1 MELSILEFG
10 LLALLALVWSRDLS
24 KKAACSSKTVIHHL
38 SRLDWHKTT
47 LAGLLGYNAV
57 QNSLVSTLHGGLLA
71 KLLLQVCSAFFP
83 PHVQDIRTF
92 FLFLL
97 YPNLGYRN
105 AEVFPGPFL
114 EMEVRESPTYAK
126 FTNTVPTYGIYRFCT
141 HKWGIFASV
150 ESSE

>member
-47 LAGLLGYNAV
+47 LAGLLGYNSV

-71 KLLLQVCSAFFP
+71 KLLLQVCGAFSP
-83 PHVQDIRTF
+83 PHLQDIGTF
-92 FLFLL
+92 FLCLL
-97 YPNLGYRN
+97 YPNLSYRN
-105 AEVFPGPFL
+105 AEVFSGPFFFFRNCSTGVSHSRL
-114 EMEVRESPTYAK
+114 FASR
-126 FTNTVPTYGIYRFCT
+126 
-141 HKWGIFASV
+141 IFALV
-150 ESSE
+150 ESLEQSHLRM